1 MPVRRAAIEAP
12 ESRATTPSMP
22 VPTNGASERTSG
34 TAWRCMLE
42 PINARLASSV
52 GRNHLHVAGVAA
64 YDHVLGEAPAV
75 VDQRVRLRD
84 RVTAF
89 LHRREVDHLVADAA
103 VLDLAIGRLDE
114 AVLVHPRIGGERVD
128 QADIGTFRRLD
139 RADAPVM
146 GRV

>member
-22 VPTNGASERTSG
+22 VPTNGASARTSG

-42 PINARLASSV
+42 PINARLASSFS
-52 GRNHLHVAGVAA
+52 RNGISAA
-64 YDHVLGEAPAV
+64 ATDTSCFG
-75 VDQRVRLRD
+75 
-84 RVTAF
+84 
-89 LHRREVDHLVADAA
+89 DAA

-128 QADIGTFRRLD
+128 EADVGTFRGLD
-139 RADAPVM
+139 WADAPVM
-146 GRV
+146 GRVHVAHLEAGAF